1 MYQVKPGETL
11 ESIAADFRT
20 TRQALLQ
27 ANPGLN
33 GGQVS
38 AGQSIIIPGIR
49 NPDTIPYRI
58 AVSLNGRTLRLYE
71 RDRREKHIRLPSEK
85 SSHRRREANLSSSTQ
100 PNPGGPF
107 SALWLSLSKQH
118 YGIHG
123 TNNPSSIGKAVSRGC
138 IRMHNRDVLELASIV
153 PNEPECPLHLRRVH
167 FQTNAI

>member
-1 MYQVKPGETL
+1 MLMYQVKPGETL

-58 AVSLNGRTLRLYE
+58 VVSLRGRTLRLYE
-71 RDRREKHIRLPSEK
+71 QARLVKTYPIAVGKILTQTPRGELVIVN
-85 SSHRRREANLSSSTQ
+85 RQ

-107 SALWLSLSKQH
+107 GAYWLSLSKQH

-123 TNNPSSIGKAVSRGC
+123 TNNPASIGKAVSRGC

-153 PNEPECPLHLRRVH
+153 PNGTRVSI
-167 FQTNAI
+167 TP

>member
-71 RDRREKHIRLPSEK
+71 RDL
-85 SSHRRREANLSSSTQ
+85 
-100 PNPGGPF
+100 
-107 SALWLSLSKQH
+107 
-118 YGIHG
+118 
-123 TNNPSSIGKAVSRGC
+123 
-138 IRMHNRDVLELASIV
+138 
-153 PNEPECPLHLRRVH
+153 
-167 FQTNAI
+167 

>member
-1 MYQVKPGETL
+1 MLMYQVKSGETL
-11 ESIAADFRT
+11 ESIAADFRM

-49 NPDTIPYRI
+49 NPATIPYRI
-58 AVSLNGRTLRLYE
+58 VVSLSGRTLRLYE
-71 RDRREKHIRLPSEK
+71 QNRLVKTYPIAVGKILTQTPRGEFVIVN
-85 SSHRRREANLSSSTQ
+85 RQ

-107 SALWLSLSKQH
+107 GAYWLSLSKQH

-153 PNEPECPLHLRRVH
+153 PNGTRVSI
-167 FQTNAI
+167 TP

>member
-1 MYQVKPGETL
+1 MLMYQVKSGETL
-11 ESIAADFRT
+11 ESIAADFRM

-58 AVSLNGRTLRLYE
+58 VVSLSGRTLRLYE
-71 RDRREKHIRLPSEK
+71 QNRLVKTYPIAVGKILTQTPRGEFVIVN
-85 SSHRRREANLSSSTQ
+85 RQ

-107 SALWLSLSKQH
+107 GAYWLSLSKQH

-153 PNEPECPLHLRRVH
+153 PNGTRVSI
-167 FQTNAI
+167 TP

>member
-1 MYQVKPGETL
+1 MLMYQVKPGETL

-58 AVSLNGRTLRLYE
+58 AVSLSGRTLRLYE
-71 RDRREKHIRLPSEK
+71 QNRLIKTYPIAVGKILTQTPRGEFVIVN
-85 SSHRRREANLSSSTQ
+85 RQ

-107 SALWLSLSKQH
+107 GAYWLSLSKQH

-123 TNNPSSIGKAVSRGC
+123 TNNPASIGKAVSRGC

-153 PNEPECPLHLRRVH
+153 PNGTRVSI
-167 FQTNAI
+167 TP